1 MSDPSLIPESSE
13 VDEAPQRRRVWTG
26 PWRSVVLPLV
36 VVAAIVGA
44 IWYIESNGLPFVE
57 GGSSPTGRGDY
68 GPVALP
74 PERNPTDRDPS
85 PEKERA
91 APDFLLE
98 TLDGGTLRLSDLQ
111 GKAVLVNFWATW
123 CQPCRS
129 ELPHLV
135 AAYNR
140 YRQEG
145 LEIVAVNLQ
154 EDEDTIAGFVEEF
167 GMQFPVVIDR
177 SGDVADKFRVIGIP
191 TSFFI
196 DRSGVVRTIYTGPF
210 VGQQSRQGIGE
221 SDLAQRIE
229 EILR

>member
-1 MSDPSLIPESSE
+1 MSDPSLTPEPSD
-13 VDEAPQRRRVWTG
+13 VDEAPQRRRVWAG

-44 IWYIESNGLPFVE
+44 IWYIESRGLPFVE
-57 GGSSPTGRGDY
+57 SGSSTGSGDY

-74 PERNPTDRDPS
+74 PERNPTDGDPS
-85 PEKERA
+85 AEKGRA

-98 TLDGGTLRLSDLQ
+98 KLDGGTLRLSDLQ

-177 SGDVADKFRVIGIP
+177 SGDVADKYHVIGIP

-210 VGQQSRQGIGE
+210 VGQQSRQGIEE

>member
-1 MSDPSLIPESSE
+1 MSDPSLNPEPPD
-13 VDEAPQRRRVWTG
+13 VDEAPQRRRVWAG

-44 IWYIESNGLPFVE
+44 IWYIESRGLPFIE
-57 GGSSPTGRGDY
+57 DGSSAGSGDY

-74 PERNPTDRDPS
+74 PERNPTGRDSS

-135 AAYNR
+135 AAYDR

-177 SGDVADKFRVIGIP
+177 SGDVSDEYRVIGIP
-191 TSFFI
+191 TSYFI
-196 DRSGVVRTIYTGPF
+196 DRSGVVRSIYTGPF
-210 VGQQSRQGIGE
+210 VGRESRQAIEE

>member
-1 MSDPSLIPESSE
+1 MSDPSLTPEPSD
-13 VDEAPQRRRVWTG
+13 VDEAPQRRRVWAG

-44 IWYIESNGLPFVE
+44 IWYIESRGLPFAE
-57 GGSSPTGRGDY
+57 GGSSASSGDY
-68 GPVALP
+68 GPLALP
-74 PERNPTDRDPS
+74 PGRNPTGRDPS
-85 PEKERA
+85 PEEGRA

-98 TLDGGTLRLSDLQ
+98 TLDGGRLRLSDLQ

-123 CQPCRS
+123 CPPCRS
-129 ELPHLV
+129 ETPHLV
-135 AAYNR
+135 AAYDR

-154 EDEDTIAGFVEEF
+154 EDGDTIASFVQEY
-167 GMQFPVVIDR
+167 GMQFPVAIDR
-177 SGDVADKFRVIGIP
+177 SGDVAGKYQVIGIP

-196 DRSGVVRTIYTGPF
+196 DRSGVIRSIYRGPF
-210 VGQQSRQGIGE
+210 VGQQSRQAIEE
-221 SDLAQRIE
+221 SDLTRRIE

>member
-1 MSDPSLIPESSE
+1 MSDLPPVPEPSEA
-13 VDEAPQRRRVWTG
+13 DEAPQRRRVWAG

-44 IWYIESNGLPFVE
+44 IWYIEARGLPFVE
-57 GGSSPTGRGDY
+57 DGSSAGSGDY
-68 GPVALP
+68 GPLALP
-74 PERNPTDRDPS
+74 PERNLTGNDPS

-123 CQPCRS
+123 CGPCRS

-135 AAYNR
+135 AAYDR

-154 EDEDTIAGFVEEF
+154 EDEDTVARFVQEF

-177 SGDVADKFRVIGIP
+177 GGEVADEYRVLGLP
-191 TSFFI
+191 TSYFI
-196 DRSGVVRTIYTGPF
+196 DRSGVVRSIYTGPF
-210 VGQQSRQGIGE
+210 VGQQSRQGIEE

>member
-1 MSDPSLIPESSE
+1 MSDPSLAPEPAD
-13 VDEAPQRRRVWTG
+13 VDEAPQRRRVWAG

-44 IWYIESNGLPFVE
+44 IWYIESRGLPFIE
-57 GGSSPTGRGDY
+57 DGSSAGSGDY

-74 PERNPTDRDPS
+74 LERNPTGRDSS

-91 APDFLLE
+91 APDFRLE

-135 AAYNR
+135 TAYDR

-154 EDEDTIAGFVEEF
+154 EDEDTISGFVEEF
-167 GMQFPVVIDR
+167 GLQFPVVIDR
-177 SGDVADKFRVIGIP
+177 SGDVADKYRVIGIP
-191 TSFFI
+191 TSYFI
-196 DRSGVVRTIYTGPF
+196 DRSGVVRSIYTGPL
-210 VGQQSRQGIGE
+210 VGEDSRQGIEE
-221 SDLAQRIE
+221 SDLAKRIE

>member
-1 MSDPSLIPESSE
+1 MSDPSLTPEPPD
-13 VDEAPQRRRVWTG
+13 VDEAPQRRRVWAG

-44 IWYIESNGLPFVE
+44 IWYIESRGLPFIE
-57 GGSSPTGRGDY
+57 DGSSAGSGDY

-74 PERNPTDRDPS
+74 PERNPTGRDSS

-135 AAYNR
+135 AAYDR

-177 SGDVADKFRVIGIP
+177 SGDVSDEYRVIGIP
-191 TSFFI
+191 TSYFI
-196 DRSGVVRTIYTGPF
+196 DRSGVVRSIYTGPF
-210 VGQQSRQGIGE
+210 VGQESRQAIEE
-221 SDLAQRIE
+221 SDLAQRIQ

>member
-1 MSDPSLIPESSE
+1 MSDPSPIPEPSD
-13 VDEAPQRRRVWTG
+13 VDEAPPRRRVWAG

-44 IWYIESNGLPFVE
+44 IWYIESRGLPFVE
-57 GGSSPTGRGDY
+57 GGSSAGSGDY
-68 GPVALP
+68 GPLALP
-74 PERNPTDRDPS
+74 PDRNPTGRDPS

-135 AAYNR
+135 AAYDR

-154 EDEDTIAGFVEEF
+154 EDKDTIAGFVEEF
-167 GMQFPVVIDR
+167 GIQFPVVIDR
-177 SGDVADKFRVIGIP
+177 SGDVSDKYRVIGVP

-196 DRSGVVRTIYTGPF
+196 DRSGVVRSIYTGPF
-210 VGQQSRQGIGE
+210 VGQQSRQGIAE

>member
-1 MSDPSLIPESSE
+1 MDGPPSTPEPGD
-13 VDEAPQRRRVWTG
+13 VDEAPQRRRVWAG

-36 VVAAIVGA
+36 VVAAIVGT
-44 IWYIESNGLPFVE
+44 IWYIESRGLPFVE
-57 GGSSPTGRGDY
+57 GGSSASSGDY
-68 GPVALP
+68 GPLVLP

-129 ELPHLV
+129 EVPHLV
-135 AAYNR
+135 AAYDR
-140 YRQEG
+140 YQQEG

-154 EDEDTIAGFVEEF
+154 EDEDTIARFAQEF
-167 GMQFPVVIDR
+167 GMRFPVVIDR
-177 SGDVADKFRVIGIP
+177 SGDVADKYRVIGIP

-196 DRSGVVRTIYTGPF
+196 DRSGVVRSIYTGPF
-210 VGQQSRQGIGE
+210 VGQQSRQGIEE

>member
-1 MSDPSLIPESSE
+1 MSDPPLGPEPPE
-13 VDEAPQRRRVWTG
+13 VDEAPHRRRVWAG

-44 IWYIESNGLPFVE
+44 IWYIESRGLPFVE
-57 GGSSPTGRGDY
+57 SSSSSDIGDY
-68 GPVALP
+68 GPLALP
-74 PERNPTDRDPS
+74 QERNTTGRDPS
-85 PEKERA
+85 AEKERA
-91 APDFLLE
+91 APDFQLE
-98 TLDGGTLRLSDLQ
+98 RLDGSTLRLSDLQ

-123 CQPCRS
+123 CQPCRR

-135 AAYNR
+135 AAYDR
-140 YRQEG
+140 YRSEG

-154 EDEDTIAGFVEEF
+154 EDEDTITGYAEEF
-167 GMQFPVVIDR
+167 GMEFPVVIDR
-177 SGDVADKFRVIGIP
+177 SGDVADKYRVIGIP

-196 DRSGVVRTIYTGPF
+196 DRSGVVRSIYTGPF
-210 VGQQSRQGIGE
+210 VGDQSREGIEE

>member
-1 MSDPSLIPESSE
+1 MSDPSLTPEPPD
-13 VDEAPQRRRVWTG
+13 VDEAPQRRRVWAG

-44 IWYIESNGLPFVE
+44 IWYIESRGLPFVE
-57 GGSSPTGRGDY
+57 DGSSAGSGDY
-68 GPVALP
+68 GPLALP
-74 PERNPTDRDPS
+74 PERNPTGRDPS

-135 AAYNR
+135 AAYDR

-177 SGDVADKFRVIGIP
+177 SGDVADKYRVIGIP
-191 TSFFI
+191 TSYFI
-196 DRSGVVRTIYTGPF
+196 DRSGVVRSIYTGPF
-210 VGQQSRQGIGE
+210 VGQESRQAIEE

>member
-1 MSDPSLIPESSE
+1 MSDPSLTPEPPD
-13 VDEAPQRRRVWTG
+13 VDEAPQRRRVWAG

-44 IWYIESNGLPFVE
+44 IWYIESRGLPFIE
-57 GGSSPTGRGDY
+57 DGSSAGNGDY
-68 GPVALP
+68 GPLALP
-74 PERNPTDRDPS
+74 PERNPTGRDSS

-98 TLDGGTLRLSDLQ
+98 MLGGGTLRLSDLQ

-123 CQPCRS
+123 CQPCRG

-135 AAYNR
+135 AAYDR

-167 GMQFPVVIDR
+167 GLQFPVVIDR
-177 SGDVADKFRVIGIP
+177 SGDVADEYRVIGIP
-191 TSFFI
+191 TSYFI
-196 DRSGVVRTIYTGPF
+196 DRSGVVRSIYTGPF
-210 VGQQSRQGIGE
+210 VGQESRQAIEE

>member
-1 MSDPSLIPESSE
+1 MSDLPQTPEPGD
-13 VDEAPQRRRVWTG
+13 VDEAPHRRRAWAG

-44 IWYIESNGLPFVE
+44 IWYIEARGLPFVE
-57 GGSSPTGRGDY
+57 GDSSPTSRGDY
-68 GPVALP
+68 GPLALP
-74 PERNPTDRDPS
+74 PERNPTGRDPS
-85 PEKERA
+85 PEKEGA

-129 ELPHLV
+129 EVPHLV

-154 EDEDTIAGFVEEF
+154 EDEDTVARFVQEF

-177 SGDVADKFRVIGIP
+177 GGEVADKYRVVGVP
-191 TSFFI
+191 TSYFI
-196 DRSGVVRTIYTGPF
+196 DRSGVVRSIYIGPF
-210 VGQQSRQGIGE
+210 VGQQSRQGIEE

>member
-1 MSDPSLIPESSE
+1 MSDPSSTSE
-13 VDEAPQRRRVWTG
+13 PPDVDETPQRRRVWAG

-44 IWYIESNGLPFVE
+44 IWYIESRGLPFVE
-57 GGSSPTGRGDY
+57 DGSSAGSGDY
-68 GPVALP
+68 GPLALP
-74 PERNPTDRDPS
+74 PERNPTGRDSS

-98 TLDGGTLRLSDLQ
+98 TLGGGTLRLSDLQ

-123 CQPCRS
+123 CQPCRG

-135 AAYNR
+135 VAYDR
-140 YRQEG
+140 YGQEG

-154 EDEDTIAGFVEEF
+154 EDEDTVANFVQEF
-167 GMQFPVVIDR
+167 GVQFPVVIDR
-177 SGDVADKFRVIGIP
+177 SGGVADEYRVMGIP
-191 TSFFI
+191 TSYFI
-196 DRSGVVRTIYTGPF
+196 DRSGVVRSIYTGPL
-210 VGQQSRQGIGE
+210 VGQESRQSIDQ

>member
-1 MSDPSLIPESSE
+1 MSDPSLAPEPSD
-13 VDEAPQRRRVWTG
+13 VDEAPQRRRVWAG
-26 PWRSVVLPLV
+26 PWRSVVLPLL

-44 IWYIESNGLPFVE
+44 IWYIESRGLPFAE
-57 GGSSPTGRGDY
+57 GGSSASSGDY
-68 GPVALP
+68 GPLALP
-74 PERNPTDRDPS
+74 PERNPTGRDPS
-85 PEKERA
+85 PENGRA

-98 TLDGGTLRLSDLQ
+98 RLDGGTLRLSDLQ

-129 ELPHLV
+129 EVPHLV
-135 AAYNR
+135 TAYNR
-140 YRQEG
+140 YQEEG

-154 EDEDTIAGFVEEF
+154 EDEGTISGFVQEF
-167 GMQFPVVIDR
+167 GMQFPVVVDR
-177 SGDVADKFRVIGIP
+177 SGDVADKYRVIGIP

-196 DRSGVVRTIYTGPF
+196 DRSGVVRSIYTGPF
-210 VGQQSRQGIGE
+210 VGQQSRQGIEE

>member
-1 MSDPSLIPESSE
+1 MSDIPPTPEPGD
-13 VDEAPQRRRVWTG
+13 VDEAPQRRRVWAG

-44 IWYIESNGLPFVE
+44 IWYIESRGLPFVE
-57 GGSSPTGRGDY
+57 SGSSADSGDY
-68 GPVALP
+68 GPLALP
-74 PERNPTDRDPS
+74 AERNPTGRDPS

-98 TLDGGTLRLSDLQ
+98 TLGGSTLRLSDLQ
-111 GKAVLVNFWATW
+111 GKAVLINFWATW

-129 ELPHLV
+129 EVPHLV
-135 AAYNR
+135 AAYDR

-154 EDEDTIAGFVEEF
+154 EDEGTISRFVQEF
-167 GMQFPVVIDR
+167 GLQFPVVIDR
-177 SGDVADKFRVIGIP
+177 SGDVADKYRVIGIP

-196 DRSGVVRTIYTGPF
+196 DRSGVVRSIYTGPF

>member
-1 MSDPSLIPESSE
+1 
-13 VDEAPQRRRVWTG
+13 
-26 PWRSVVLPLV
+26 
-36 VVAAIVGA
+36 VAAIVGA

-57 GGSSPTGRGDY
+57 GGSSAGSGDY

-177 SGDVADKFRVIGIP
+177 SGDVADKFRVIGVP

-221 SDLAQRIE
+221 SDLSQRIE

>member
-1 MSDPSLIPESSE
+1 MDEPPPTPEHGD
-13 VDEAPQRRRVWTG
+13 VDEAPQRRRAWAG

-44 IWYIESNGLPFVE
+44 IWYIEARGLPFVE
-57 GGSSPTGRGDY
+57 SGSSADSGGY
-68 GPVALP
+68 GPLALP
-74 PERNPTDRDPS
+74 PDRNATGQDPS
-85 PEKERA
+85 PAQGRA

-123 CQPCRS
+123 CRPCRS
-129 ELPHLV
+129 EVPHLV
-135 AAYNR
+135 AAYER

-154 EDEDTIAGFVEEF
+154 EDKDTVARFVDEF

-177 SGDVADKFRVIGIP
+177 SGDVAEEYRAIGIP
-191 TSFFI
+191 TSVFI
-196 DRSGVVRTIYTGPF
+196 DRSGVVRSIYTGPF
-210 VGQQSRQGIGE
+210 VGQQSRQDIEE

>member
-1 MSDPSLIPESSE
+1 MSDLPLAPEPGD
-13 VDEAPQRRRVWTG
+13 VDEAPQRRRVWAG

-44 IWYIESNGLPFVE
+44 IWYIESRGLPFVE
-57 GGSSPTGRGDY
+57 SGSSGDSGDY
-68 GPVALP
+68 GPLALP
-74 PERNPTDRDPS
+74 PERNPTGRDPS

-98 TLDGGTLRLSDLQ
+98 TLGGGTLRLSDLQ
-111 GKAVLVNFWATW
+111 GKAVLINFWATW

-129 ELPHLV
+129 EVPHLV
-135 AAYNR
+135 AAYDR
-140 YRQEG
+140 YRQQG

-154 EDEDTIAGFVEEF
+154 EDEGTVAGFVQEF

-177 SGDVADKFRVIGIP
+177 SGDVADKYRVLGIP

-196 DRSGVVRTIYTGPF
+196 DRSGVVRSIYTGPF

>member
-1 MSDPSLIPESSE
+1 
-13 VDEAPQRRRVWTG
+13 
-26 PWRSVVLPLV
+26 VLPLV

-44 IWYIESNGLPFVE
+44 ISYIEARGLPFVE
-57 GGSSPTGRGDY
+57 DGSSTGSGDY
-68 GPVALP
+68 GPLALP
-74 PERNPTDRDPS
+74 PERNPTGRDPS
-85 PEKERA
+85 PERERA

-98 TLDGGTLRLSDLQ
+98 KLDGGTVRLSDLQ

-129 ELPHLV
+129 EVPHLV
-135 AAYNR
+135 AAYER

-154 EDEDTIAGFVEEF
+154 EDEDTIADFVEEF
-167 GMQFPVVIDR
+167 GVEFPVVVDR
-177 SGDVADKFRVIGIP
+177 SGDVADEYRVPGIP
-191 TSFFI
+191 TSYFV
-196 DRSGVVRTIYTGPF
+196 DRSGVVRSIYTGPL
-210 VGQQSRQGIGE
+210 VGQQSRQGIDE

>member
-1 MSDPSLIPESSE
+1 MNDPSPTPEPGD
-13 VDEAPQRRRVWTG
+13 VDEAPQRRRVWAG

-44 IWYIESNGLPFVE
+44 IWYIESRGLPFVE
-57 GGSSPTGRGDY
+57 GGSSGGNGDY
-68 GPVALP
+68 GPLALP
-74 PERNPTDRDPS
+74 PERNPTGSDPS
-85 PEKERA
+85 SQEGRA

-98 TLDGGTLRLSDLQ
+98 TLDGGALRLSDLQ

-123 CQPCRS
+123 CAPCRS
-129 ELPHLV
+129 ELPYLV
-135 AAYNR
+135 AAYER

-154 EDEDTIAGFVEEF
+154 EDGDTISDYAEEF
-167 GMQFPVVIDR
+167 GMEFPVAIDR
-177 SGDVADKFRVIGIP
+177 SGDVADKYRVVGIP

-196 DRSGVVRTIYTGPF
+196 DRSGVVRSIYTGPL
-210 VGQQSRQGIGE
+210 VGQQSRQAIEE
-221 SDLAQRIE
+221 SDLTQRIE

>member
-1 MSDPSLIPESSE
+1 MSDPSPVPEPSD
-13 VDEAPQRRRVWTG
+13 VDEAPQRRRVWAG

-44 IWYIESNGLPFVE
+44 IWYIESRGLPFVE
-57 GGSSPTGRGDY
+57 GGSSAGSGDY
-68 GPVALP
+68 GLVALP

-85 PEKERA
+85 AEKGRA
-91 APDFLLE
+91 APDFRLE
-98 TLDGGTLRLSDLQ
+98 KLDGGTLRLSDLQ

-135 AAYNR
+135 AAYDR

-154 EDEDTIAGFVEEF
+154 EDKDTIASFVEEF

-177 SGDVADKFRVIGIP
+177 SGDVAEEYRVIGIP

-196 DRSGVVRTIYTGPF
+196 DRSGIVRSIYTGPF